1 MDNSAN
7 KDIANKDIGQI
18 NGSYRGSGVR
28 TDPRPM
34 EFDITHEQQ
43 LRNEIALSRHRED
56 QLQKAVKAA
65 QEANTKKTLFLCN
78 MAHELRTPLNAI
90 IGFSDIIRTQL
101 FGPAGEAKYIGYAQD
116 IHESGTYLLRLIN
129 ELLDVSRIEAGE
141 FSISEDD
148 VDLSDCITGS
158 LLMLEGQALK
168 KQICLLRDIPS
179 DLPVMRGD
187 QTRIRQIFI
196 NLIGNA
202 IKFTPPDG
210 IVQITA
216 SHLGDGALRV
226 SIADTGIGISM
237 DDLGTVFETFKQAAN
252 SLTRAHE
259 GVGLGLPLA
268 KQLTERHEGTLEIGS
283 EPGRGTTVWVTFPPS
298 RIVQRED
305 A

>member
-1 MDNSAN
+1 MDNS
-7 KDIANKDIGQI
+7 ANKDIGQI
-18 NGSYRGSGVR
+18 NGSYHKSGVR

-34 EFDITHEQQ
+34 GFDITYEQQ
-43 LRNEIALSRHRED
+43 LKNEIALGRYKED
-56 QLQKAVKAA
+56 QLQQAVRAA
-65 QEANTKKTLFLCN
+65 QEANTTKTLFLCN
-78 MAHELRTPLNAI
+78 IAHELRTPLNAI
-90 IGFSDIIRTQL
+90 IGFSDIIATQL
-101 FGPAGEAKYIGYAQD
+101 FGPVGEAKYIEYAQA

-129 ELLDVSRIEAGE
+129 ELLDVSLIEAGE

-148 VDLSDCITGS
+148 VDLAECITGS

-179 DLPVMRGD
+179 NLPVMRGD
-187 QTRIRQIFI
+187 QTRIQQIFT

-202 IKFTPPDG
+202 IKFTPQNG
-210 IVQITA
+210 TVQITA

-237 DDLGTVFETFKQAAN
+237 DDLSVVFENFKQVAN
-252 SLTRAHE
+252 SLARAHE
-259 GVGLGLPLA
+259 GAGLGLPLA

-298 RIVQRED
+298 RIVKRED
-305 A
+305 GPARI